1 MWGLPHTEEGEEHAN
16 RGPDTGDDIGDE
28 PSDDVSDVC
37 HVCFFLFD

>member
-16 RGPDTGDDIGDE
+16 NVPDHGDDKGDE

-37 HVCFFLFD
+37 HVCFFLLD